1 MFSYVR
7 IACISPDLFDFT
19 GLFSVGLVSRE
30 WGRVVCWVSM
40 ADPAEGGASLVV
52 WGHKYITFGHL
63 GYFRGP
69 GGDAG
74 CLIFIHSSQDVGFP
88 APAGSSSGGYAP
100 GSDVLE
106 PAFDGERASCRGGI
120 RFERRAGGRSATL

>member
-30 WGRVVCWVSM
+30 CACRLLGQHGGSSI
-40 ADPAEGGASLVV
+40 GGASLVV

-74 CLIFIHSSQDVGFP
+74 CLIFIHSSQKYEALVAQNLSAAVLGCSWKNFAAQQLVG
-88 APAGSSSGGYAP
+88 APAA
-100 GSDVLE
+100 
-106 PAFDGERASCRGGI
+106 C
-120 RFERRAGGRSATL
+120 

>member
-40 ADPAEGGASLVV
+40 ADPAEGARVSLC
-52 WGHKYITFGHL
+52 GDTNTLHL
-63 GYFRGP
+63 DISDTSG
-69 GGDAG
+69 
-74 CLIFIHSSQDVGFP
+74 VP
-88 APAGSSSGGYAP
+88 AATPAASSSSTHHKSA
-100 GSDVLE
+100 
-106 PAFDGERASCRGGI
+106 DG
-120 RFERRAGGRSATL
+120 